1 MSSCVYKVVFNKSAS
16 ELNDD
21 YERLSD
27 IEKERIA
34 ELGADSYFDY
44 EDGDNYVCFLITT
57 PLEIEKYFE
66 ILSNNFIEHKSIN
79 LSKDILNKKYD
90 IVDDIS
96 EKVNPLNSIKC
107 SFFIEDINYWISE
120 NLDIDL
126 VLDRISEVGMDNLSQ
141 IEKDFLKNFKV

>member
-1 MSSCVYKVVFNKSAS
+1 MFSCVYKVIFNKSAS
-16 ELNDD
+16 KLNED

-34 ELGADSYFDY
+34 DLGADSYFDY
-44 EDGDNYVCFLITT
+44 EDDNSYVCFLITT

-79 LSKDILNKKYD
+79 LSKDILSKKYD
-90 IVDDIS
+90 IIDEIS
-96 EKVNPLNSIKC
+96 DKVNPTDSIKW
-107 SFFIEDINYWISE
+107 SFFIEDIDYWISE

-126 VLDRISEVGMDNLSQ
+126 VLDRISEVGMDNLSK
-141 IEKDFLKNFKV
+141 IEKDFLKNYKV

>member
-1 MSSCVYKVVFNKSAS
+1 MSSYVYKIIFNKSDS
-16 ELNDD
+16 ELNED

-27 IEKERIA
+27 IEKERIS
-34 ELGADSYFDY
+34 ELSAASYFDY
-44 EDGDNYVCFLITT
+44 LDDGNYVCFLITT
-57 PLEIEKYFE
+57 PVEIEKYFE

-79 LSKDILNKKYD
+79 LSKDILNRKYD

-96 EKVNPLNSIKC
+96 EKVNPLNSIKW

-126 VLDRISEVGMDNLSQ
+126 VLDRISEVGMDNLSK
-141 IEKDFLKNFKV
+141 IEKDFLKNFKF